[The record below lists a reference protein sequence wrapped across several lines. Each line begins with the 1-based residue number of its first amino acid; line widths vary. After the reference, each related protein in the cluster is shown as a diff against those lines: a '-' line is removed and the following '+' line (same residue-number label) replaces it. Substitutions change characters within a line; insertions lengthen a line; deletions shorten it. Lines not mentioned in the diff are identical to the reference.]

1 VIPDV
6 PRLPELLARALAE
19 AEVQADPRSVMASMR
34 MADRQVMS
42 ALERRHLSRD
52 PPAAAAKWH
61 RRSYRGHPAA
71 AVATRTRVP

>member
-6 PRLPELLARALAE
+6 PRLPELLARAPAGVEAE
-19 AEVQADPRSVMASMR
+19 AQADRRSVVASMR

-42 ALERRHLSRD
+42 AVERRHLSRD

-61 RRSYRGHPAA
+61 PRSC
-71 AVATRTRVP
+71 